1 MDNAICVLKDM
12 EENDMKYDKFTAK
25 ADIYDKYRPKYSK
38 DFIDYLYQYLALPT
52 NAVIADIGAGTG
64 ILSEEFLK
72 RGSNVICVEPNK
84 KILEQAKGK
93 LQHYKNVSFINE
105 TAESTNIKDMSID
118 VVTVGQAFHWFD
130 EKKFLKECKRI
141 LVDKGTVVLAWNV
154 SNSEDPI
161 NREISHLNYIYAEN
175 YNGYNAR
182 DKESNIEYSY
192 FFKDGKM
199 EIHFFENNLLLDKE
213 EFIGRCLSRSYA
225 PNPGDVNYD
234 KYVNCLSDMFNNYS
248 ENKKI
253 KIKNKTKCILGRVK

>member
-1 MDNAICVLKDM
+1 M
-12 EENDMKYDKFTAK
+12 EGNDMKYDKFTDK

-38 DFIDYLYQYLALPT
+38 GFIDYLYQYLALSN

-84 KILEQAKGK
+84 KMLEQAKRK

-105 TAESTNIKDMSID
+105 TAESTNIKDTSID
-118 VVTVGQAFHWFD
+118 IITVGQAFHWFN
-130 EKKFLKECKRI
+130 EKLFLNECKRI
-141 LVDKGTVVLAWNV
+141 LVDEGIVVLAWNV

-161 NREISHLNYIYAEN
+161 NKAVSHLNYMYAKN

-182 DKESNIEYSY
+182 DKESDTKYLC
-192 FFKDGKM
+192 FFKDGNA
-199 EIHFFENNLLLDKE
+199 EIHFFENNLLLDKR

-225 PNPGDVNYD
+225 PNLSDNNYE
-234 KYVNCLSDMFNNYS
+234 KYVNGLSDIFDNYS
-248 ENKKI
+248 ESKKI
-253 KIKNKTKCILGRVK
+253 RIKNNTKCILGKVK

>member
-1 MDNAICVLKDM
+1 
-12 EENDMKYDKFTAK
+12 MKYDKFTDK

-38 DFIDYLYQYLALPT
+38 GFIDYLYQYLALSN

-84 KILEQAKGK
+84 KMLEQAKRK

-105 TAESTNIKDMSID
+105 TAESTNIKDTSID
-118 VVTVGQAFHWFD
+118 IITVGQAFHWFN
-130 EKKFLKECKRI
+130 EKLFLNECKRI
-141 LVDKGTVVLAWNV
+141 LVDEGIVVLAWNV

-161 NREISHLNYIYAEN
+161 NKAVSHLNYMYAKN

-182 DKESNIEYSY
+182 DK
-192 FFKDGKM
+192 DGNA
-199 EIHFFENNLLLDKE
+199 EIHFFENNLLLDKR

-225 PNPGDVNYD
+225 PNLSDNNYE
-234 KYVNCLSDMFNNYS
+234 KYVNGLSDIFDNYS
-248 ENKKI
+248 ESKKI
-253 KIKNKTKCILGRVK
+253 RIKNNTKCILGKVK